1 MLRVVEA
8 VAMAFGILLI
18 LSFSANAQD
27 ASLRERILHPIG
39 TPARPILLR
48 PSTSK
53 ETVPGFPALPISSW
67 ITFSDFMRRVEESNL
82 SLAAQRYNVP
92 IAQAQLTAASVF
104 PDPSLQGGY
113 SGDASGSG
121 QESAYSGSLSQEV
134 LLGGKLRYR
143 KDAARAALLA
153 SSATLSDFLRNVRE
167 QAAEA
172 FIDGLTNL
180 LILNCKEESLKRA
193 HQLVEV
199 QVERLRMGEAP
210 EDALMRARV
219 AELEAHST
227 LADSESDFYESL
239 SELVLLIGVSA
250 GDGLIAPQG
259 DLKRETETFS
269 LTQLVERA
277 VTSRSDVLAADYTQQ
292 RARAGYQLAKAARV
306 PDVTIAGTYTHFSR
320 ITNPIDPAPAWEN
333 VGVSFSL
340 PIPISALNDGAVQAA
355 YYQELQA
362 EETLQ
367 AAKLQ
372 AESDVRRAYQRYV
385 LANQEV
391 QLFDAE
397 LLKDSAQ
404 IYKSRLFK
412 MEKGQMTLLDV
423 LDAHQALLQ
432 LYLDYYNALSRRAK
446 ALVELEQA
454 AGIWDVDF

>member
-1 MLRVVEA
+1 VAAQTRAAAYPSPEERV
-8 VAMAFGILLI
+8 
-18 LSFSANAQD
+18 
-27 ASLRERILHPIG
+27 
-39 TPARPILLR
+39 
-48 PSTSK
+48 
-53 ETVPGFPALPISSW
+53 PALKESIH
-67 ITFSDFMRRVEESNL
+67 DVQREESNL
-82 SLAAQRYNVP
+82 SLAAQRYTVP

-121 QESAYSGSLSQEV
+121 QASGYSGSLSQEV

-172 FIDGLTNL
+172 FIDGLTDL
-180 LILNCKEESLKRA
+180 LILNRKEEALERA

-199 QVERLRMGEAP
+199 QVERLRLGEAP

-227 LADSESDFYESL
+227 LADSESDFYQSL
-239 SELVLLIGVSA
+239 SELALLMGVSA
-250 GDGLIAPQG
+250 GDGLIAPKG
-259 DLKRETETFS
+259 DLERRTETFS
-269 LTQLVERA
+269 LTQLVEIA
-277 VTSRSDVLAADYTQQ
+277 VTSRSDVLAAEYTLQN
-292 RARAGYQLAKAARV
+292 ARAGYQLAKSARV

-320 ITNPIDPAPAWEN
+320 ITNPVDPTPAWEN

-340 PIPISALNDGAVQAA
+340 PIPISALNVGAVQAA

-362 EETLQ
+362 EKTLQ
-367 AAKLQ
+367 AAELQ

-391 QLFDAE
+391 QLFGAE

-412 MEKGQMTLLDV
+412 MEKGQTTLLDV

-432 LYLDYYNALSRRAK
+432 LYLDYYNALSGRAK
-446 ALVELEQA
+446 ALIELEQA
-454 AGIWDVDF
+454 AGIWDVGF